1 MSVAFDAV
9 YLERQVKRSGLRRLV
24 RQFYLRRH
32 RRLCSGPTLDFGCGA
47 GDLLAMLPQGSAGFE
62 INPHA
67 VAHARAHGLEIVS
80 FGADADAPDLPGIAP
95 GRFETLFCGHVLE
108 HLDDPGVTARRLL
121 DAAHA
126 RRIARIVF
134 VVPGHR
140 GFQHDAT
147 HCQFVTRARFER
159 EGLIDPP
166 GWRLREVSYFPG
178 NARWLG
184 DYLTHHE
191 LTIVHERVSA

>member
-126 RRIARIVF
+126 RRIARVVF

-147 HCQFVTRARFER
+147 HRQFVTRARFER
-159 EGLIDPP
+159 EGLIDPL

>member
-67 VAHARAHGLEIVS
+67 VAHARARGLDIVS
-80 FGADADAPDLPGIAP
+80 LGSDADAPDLPGIAP

-126 RRIARIVF
+126 RRIARVVF

-147 HCQFVTRARFER
+147 HRQFVTRDRFDR

>member
-32 RRLCSGPTLDFGCGA
+32 RRLCCGPTLDFGCGA
-47 GDLLAMLPQGSAGFE
+47 GDLLALLPQGSAGFE

-108 HLDDPGVTARRLL
+108 HLDDPSVIARRLL

-126 RRIARIVF
+126 RRIARVVF

-140 GFQHDAT
+140 GFQHDGT
-147 HCQFVTRARFER
+147 HRQFVTRARFER

>member
-1 MSVAFDAV
+1 VSVAFDAV
-9 YLERQVKRSGLRRLV
+9 YLDRQVRRSGLRRLV
-24 RQFYLRRH
+24 RQVYLRRH

-47 GDLLAMLPQGSAGFE
+47 GDLLSMLPAGSAGFE

-67 VAHARAHGLEIVS
+67 VAHARARGLEIVS
-80 FGADADAPDLPGIAP
+80 FASDDEAPDLGGIAP

-108 HLDDPGVTARRLL
+108 HLDDPGATARRLL
-121 DAAHA
+121 DAAHIRA
-126 RRIARIVF
+126 IGRVVF
-134 VVPGHR
+134 VVPGRR
-140 GFQHDAT
+140 GFAHDAT
-147 HCQFVTRARFER
+147 HRQFVTRDRFER
-159 EGLIDPP
+159 EGLIAPP

-191 LTIVHERVSA
+191 LAIVHERVSA

>member
-1 MSVAFDAV
+1 VSVAFDAV

-47 GDLLAMLPQGSAGFE
+47 GDLLAMLPPGSAGFE

-67 VAHARAHGLEIVS
+67 VAHARARGLAIETFPS
-80 FGADADAPDLPGIAP
+80 DADAPDLPGIAA

-108 HLDDPGVTARRLL
+108 HLDDPGATARRLL
-121 DAAHA
+121 AAAHV
-126 RRIARIVF
+126 RGIARVVF
-134 VVPGHR
+134 VVPGQR

-147 HCQFVTRARFER
+147 HRQFVTRDRFAR

-166 GWRLREVSYFPG
+166 GWRLRELSYFPG

-191 LTIVHERVSA
+191 LAIVHERVSA

>member
-1 MSVAFDAV
+1 VSVAFDAV
-9 YLERQVKRSGLRRLV
+9 YLDRQVRRSGLRRLV
-24 RQFYLRRH
+24 RQLYLRRH

-47 GDLLAMLPQGSAGFE
+47 GDLLAMLPAGSAGFDV
-62 INPHA
+62 NAHA
-67 VAHARAHGLEIVS
+67 VAHARNRGLEMVS
-80 FGADADAPDLPGIAP
+80 FASDAEAPDLGGVEP

-108 HLDDPGVTARRLL
+108 HLDDPGGTARRLL

-126 RRIARIVF
+126 RRISRVVF
-134 VVPGHR
+134 VVPGGR

-147 HCQFVTRARFER
+147 HRQFVTAARFER
-159 EGLIDPP
+159 EGLLGPP
-166 GWRLREVSYFPG
+166 GWRMAELSYFPG

-191 LTIVHERVSA
+191 LTVVHERVPA

>member
-1 MSVAFDAV
+1 VSVAFDAV
-9 YLERQVKRSGLRRLV
+9 YLERQVKRSSLRRMV

-47 GDLLAMLPQGSAGFE
+47 GDLLAMLPPGSAGFE
-62 INPHA
+62 INSHA
-67 VAHARAHGLEIVS
+67 VAHARARGLTIES
-80 FGADADAPDLPGIAP
+80 FATDADAPDLPGIAP
-95 GRFETLFCGHVLE
+95 GRFETLFCGHVLV
-108 HLDDPGVTARRLL
+108 HLDDPGGTARRLL
-121 DAAHA
+121 DAAHE
-126 RRIARIVF
+126 RRIARVVF
-134 VVPGHR
+134 VVPGQR

-147 HCQFVTRARFER
+147 HRQFVTRARLER
-159 EGLIDPP
+159 EGLLDPP
-166 GWRLREVSYFPG
+166 GWRLRELSYFPG

>member
-1 MSVAFDAV
+1 VTGAFDAV
-9 YLERQVKRSGLRRLV
+9 YLERQVKRGGLRRLV

-47 GDLLAMLPQGSAGFE
+47 GDLLAMLPAGSAGFE

-67 VAHARAHGLEIVS
+67 VAHARGRGLEVVS
-80 FGADADAPDLPGIAP
+80 FRSDADAPDLPGIEP

-108 HLDDPGVTARRLL
+108 HLDEPGVTARRLL

-126 RRIARIVF
+126 RGIARVVF

-147 HCQFVTRARFER
+147 HRQFVTRARLER
-159 EGLIDPP
+159 EGLIAPP
-166 GWRLREVSYFPG
+166 GWRLRELSYFPG

-191 LTIVHERVSA
+191 LAIVHERVSA

>member
-67 VAHARAHGLEIVS
+67 VAHARARGLDIVS
-80 FGADADAPDLPGIAP
+80 LGSDADAPDLPGIAP

-108 HLDDPGVTARRLL
+108 HLDDPGVTPGGSSMPRTR
-121 DAAHA
+121 AASRA
-126 RRIARIVF
+126 WCSSCPATAASSTTRRIASSS
-134 VVPGHR
+134 P
-140 GFQHDAT
+140 AT
-147 HCQFVTRARFER
+147 A
-159 EGLIDPP
+159 
-166 GWRLREVSYFPG
+166 S
-178 NARWLG
+178 
-184 DYLTHHE
+184 
-191 LTIVHERVSA
+191 SAKG